1 MLQRLIGF
9 FVVIV
14 LASVVL
20 GQDRP
25 KVISEREQ
33 ERIKADKAARAALQ
47 HRIANLDFT
56 DTSLKDAIEFLQAV
70 SGANIHVNW
79 RAIDRAG
86 IDPRTK
92 LNMHL
97 RDISMEKALNLVLN
111 DSGNS
116 EGELAWGLDS
126 GVIEISTAEMLGNVT
141 CIRILDVR
149 DLLDGRGLDQAK
161 ELVDLVVETIS
172 PAEWVQNGGKGTIRY
187 FNGELIITTNPNV
200 QQAVENLLDGLRA
213 FQSSRVQK

>member
-1 MLQRLIGF
+1 MLRRLIGF

-33 ERIKADKAARAALQ
+33 ERIKSDKAAKAALQ
-47 HRIANLDFT
+47 HRIASLDFT
-56 DTSLKDAIEFLQAV
+56 DTSLKDAIEFLRDV

-97 RDISMEKALNLVLN
+97 RDVSMEKALNLVLN

-116 EGELAWGLDS
+116 EGELGWGLDS
-126 GVIEISTAEMLGNVT
+126 GVIEISTAEMLQNIN
-141 CIRILDVR
+141 CIEIYNVR
-149 DLLDGRGLDQAK
+149 DLLDARVPGQDR
-161 ELVDLVVETIS
+161 ELMELIS
-172 PAEWVQNGGKGTIRY
+172 ECIAPSDWVQNGGKSSMRIY
-187 FNGELIITTNPNV
+187 NGELIVSANPTV
-200 QQAVENLLDGLRA
+200 QMGVERRLDGLRE
-213 FQSSRVQK
+213 FKNVPVQK

>member
-1 MLQRLIGF
+1 MLQRLIGI

-14 LASVVL
+14 LASVAL

-25 KVISEREQ
+25 KVAAERDQ
-33 ERIKADKAARAALQ
+33 EKTKADKAARAALQ

-56 DTSLKDAIEFLQAV
+56 DTSLKDAIDFLRTV

-97 RDISMEKALNLVLN
+97 HDVSMEKALNLVLN

-126 GVIEISTAEMLGNVT
+126 GVIEISTAEMLAKVT
-141 CIRILDVR
+141 TIAIYDVR

-161 ELVDLVVETIS
+161 ELVDLVVETLS
-172 PAEWVQNGGKGTIRY
+172 PSDWVQNGGMSTIRF
-187 FNGELIITTNPNV
+187 FNGELIITANANT
-200 QQAVENLLDGLRA
+200 QQAVESLLDRLRT
-213 FQSSRVQK
+213 FQNGRVQK

>member
-14 LASVVL
+14 LASVAL

-25 KVISEREQ
+25 KVTPERDQ

-56 DTSLKDAIEFLQAV
+56 DTSLKDAIDFLRTV

-86 IDPRTK
+86 IDPRTRV
-92 LNMHL
+92 NIHL
-97 RDISMEKALNLVLN
+97 HDVSMEKALNLVLN

-126 GVIEISTAEMLGNVT
+126 GVIEISTAEMLGNVI

-149 DLLDGRGLDQAK
+149 DLLDGRGLNQAK
-161 ELVDLVVETIS
+161 ELVDIVVETIS
-172 PAEWVQNGGKGTIRY
+172 PSEWVQNGGKGTIRF
-187 FNGELIITTNPNV
+187 FNGELVITASPNT
-200 QQAVENLLDGLRA
+200 QQAVESLLDGLRA
-213 FQSSRVQK
+213 FQNTRVQK

>member
-1 MLQRLIGF
+1 MLRRLIGF

-33 ERIKADKAARAALQ
+33 ERIKSDKAAKAALQ

-56 DTSLKDAIEFLQAV
+56 DTSLKDAIEFLRDV

-97 RDISMEKALNLVLN
+97 RDVSMEKALNLVLN

-116 EGELAWGLDS
+116 EGELGWGLDS
-126 GVIEISTAEMLGNVT
+126 GVIEISTAEMLQNIN
-141 CIRILDVR
+141 CIEIYNVR
-149 DLLDGRGLDQAK
+149 DLLDARVPGQDR
-161 ELVDLVVETIS
+161 ELMELIS
-172 PAEWVQNGGKGTIRY
+172 ECIAPSDWVQNGGKSSMRIY
-187 FNGELIITTNPNV
+187 NGELIVSANPRV
-200 QQAVENLLDGLRA
+200 QQWVERLLDGLRE
-213 FQSSRVQK
+213 FKNVPVQK

>member
-14 LASVVL
+14 LASMVL

-25 KVISEREQ
+25 KVIPEREQ
-33 ERIKADKAARAALQ
+33 ERIKADKAAKAALQ

-56 DTSLKDAIEFLQAV
+56 DTSLRDAIDFLRDV

-92 LNMHL
+92 LNIHL

-126 GVIEISTAEMLGNVT
+126 GVIEISTADLLRDVT
-141 CIRILDVR
+141 CIRIYDIR
-149 DLLDGRGLDQAK
+149 DLLDRRGLDQAK

-172 PAEWVQNGGKGTIRY
+172 PSDWVQNGGKSTIRFY
-187 FNGELIITTNPNV
+187 NGEFIISANPNT
-200 QQAVENLLDGLRA
+200 QQGVEKLLDGLREFTSA
-213 FQSSRVQK
+213 RVQK

>member
-1 MLQRLIGF
+1 MRLRRRRKSRITM
-9 FVVIV
+9 IWRMRKRSWL
-14 LASVVL
+14 LASMVL

-25 KVISEREQ
+25 KVVPEREQ
-33 ERIKADKAARAALQ
+33 ERIKADKAAKAALQ

-56 DTSLKDAIEFLQAV
+56 DTSLKDAIGFLQAV

-97 RDISMEKALNLVLN
+97 RDVSMEKALNLVLN

-126 GVIEISTAEMLGNVT
+126 GVIEISTADLLRDVT
-141 CIRILDVR
+141 CIRIYDIR
-149 DLLDGRGLDQAK
+149 DLLDRRGLD
-161 ELVDLVVETIS
+161 
-172 PAEWVQNGGKGTIRY
+172 
-187 FNGELIITTNPNV
+187 
-200 QQAVENLLDGLRA
+200 
-213 FQSSRVQK
+213 